1 MPRFAAN
8 LTMMFTELPFL
19 ERFAAA
25 RRAGFEAVEFLF
37 PYAFEAGQLA
47 DALGSQ
53 RLGLVLHNLPAGD
66 WDAGERGIA
75 CHPGRVSEFRTGVE
89 RAVVYAT
96 ALGCPRLN
104 CLAGLLPPDGD
115 AAEAR
120 RTLVG
125 NLRHAAAVLADAGIT
140 LLLEPVNTRDV
151 PGFFVNRTGQ
161 ALDIMDEVGSDNLQL
176 QFDIYHTQV
185 MQGDLMPSMEAAFH
199 RIGHLQVAD
208 NPGRHEPGTG
218 EINYPYLFGRLD
230 DLGYAGW
237 IGCEYKP
244 RAATEAGL
252 DWFAP
257 YRAAS
262 AASASPFPSPSGFGA
277 NA

>member
-25 RRAGFEAVEFLF
+25 RRAGFDAVEFLF

-47 DALGSQ
+47 EALGAQ
-53 RLGLVLHNLPAGD
+53 GLGLVLHNLPAGD

-75 CHPGRVSEFRTGVE
+75 CHPGRVDEFRAGVK
-89 RAVVYAT
+89 RAAAYAT

-104 CLAGLLPPDGD
+104 CLAGVLPPDGD

-125 NLRHAAAVLADAGIT
+125 NLRHAAAALADAGIV
-140 LLLEPVNTRDV
+140 LVLEPVNTRDV
-151 PGFFVNRTGQ
+151 PGFFVSRTGQ
-161 ALDIMDEVGSDNLQL
+161 ALAIMDEVGSDNLQL

-185 MQGDLMPSMEAAFH
+185 MQGDLMPSITAAFD

-244 RAATEAGL
+244 LATTEAGL

-262 AASASPFPSPSGFGA
+262 PGAASLRPSSSGFGA